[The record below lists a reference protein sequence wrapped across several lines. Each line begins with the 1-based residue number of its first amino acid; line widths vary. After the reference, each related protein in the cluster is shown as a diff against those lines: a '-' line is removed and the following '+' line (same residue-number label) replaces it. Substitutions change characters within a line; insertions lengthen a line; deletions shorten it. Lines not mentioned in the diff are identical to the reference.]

1 MRNVVVVGGGAAG
14 MLAAG
19 RAAQLGARVWLIEKN
34 RLLGRKLRITGKGRC
49 NVTNA
54 GDLDQFIENY
64 WGAGRFLY
72 GAFHRFFSGELCRLL
87 EDHSVPLKT
96 ERGGR
101 MFPASDRAAD
111 VAEALERFLRAQGA
125 EVLTSAGVGALSS
138 SPEGDVNGVE
148 AGGRFR
154 PADAVILATGGLS
167 YPATGCTGDGYRWA
181 RVLGHSVT
189 DLLPSLVPLEIRE
202 TWPSALAGLTLKNVE
217 AGLWEGGRCVRKA
230 FGEMLFAH
238 FGVTGPVI
246 LLLSRDVSERPAG
259 SLTLK
264 LDLKPALD
272 WETLDRRVL
281 RDLRKF
287 QRKQMKNALRE
298 LLPGALIPV
307 VLRNSG
313 IPEDLFS
320 DQLTKELRRELIH
333 TLKGLSMTVAGTRS
347 MEEAIVTRGGINLK
361 EVDPRTMGSRI
372 VPGLY
377 FAGEIL
383 DIDGR
388 TGGYNLQAAFS
399 TGWLAGESAAGGSG
413 K

>member
-1 MRNVVVVGGGAAG
+1 
-14 MLAAG
+14 
-19 RAAQLGARVWLIEKN
+19 
-34 RLLGRKLRITGKGRC
+34 
-49 NVTNA
+49 
-54 GDLDQFIENY
+54 
-64 WGAGRFLY
+64 
-72 GAFHRFFSGELCRLL
+72 
-87 EDHSVPLKT
+87 
-96 ERGGR
+96 
-101 MFPASDRAAD
+101 
-111 VAEALERFLRAQGA
+111 
-125 EVLTSAGVGALSS
+125 
-138 SPEGDVNGVE
+138 
-148 AGGRFR
+148 
-154 PADAVILATGGLS
+154 
-167 YPATGCTGDGYRWA
+167 
-181 RVLGHSVT
+181 
-189 DLLPSLVPLEIRE
+189 
-202 TWPSALAGLTLKNVE
+202 
-217 AGLWEGGRCVRKA
+217 
-230 FGEMLFAH
+230 MLFAH

-333 TLKGLSMTVAGTRS
+333 TLKGLSMIVAGTRS